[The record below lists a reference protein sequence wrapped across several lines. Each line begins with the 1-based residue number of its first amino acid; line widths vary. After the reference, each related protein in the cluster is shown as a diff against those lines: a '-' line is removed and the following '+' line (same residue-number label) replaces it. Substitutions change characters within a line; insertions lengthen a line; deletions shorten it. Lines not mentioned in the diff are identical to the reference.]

1 MTDTDP
7 NAPSR
12 IFIWDLPVRVMHW
25 SFLLLVVGAWA
36 TRKLP
41 GEWFV
46 WHVRIGYAIF
56 ILTAT
61 RIVWGVLGTRYAR
74 FAEFVRG
81 PQSVLQYLRGAAQR
95 HYAGHNPAGGWM
107 VLLLLLL
114 LLAQAVTG
122 LFANDQISETG
133 PLFGYITVDRSDFL
147 TSLHKIGFKILQAA
161 VALHIVAVL
170 FHLFVR
176 RENLVRPMLDGA
188 KSVDLVPQGAVG
200 INGSQAMR
208 ALAVAAIWGVA
219 LWWVVRSAPEASL
232 FAF

>member
-1 MTDTDP
+1 MSESDSSATP
-7 NAPSR
+7 R
-12 IFIWDLPVRVMHW
+12 IFVWDLPVRVMHW
-25 SFLLLVVGAWA
+25 SFVLLVLGAWA

-41 GEWFV
+41 GDWFV

-56 ILTAT
+56 VLAAT

-74 FAEFVRG
+74 FADFVRG
-81 PQSVLQYLRGAAQR
+81 PSAVLHYLRGTAAR

-133 PLFGYITVDRSDFL
+133 PLFGYVTLERSDFL
-147 TSLHKIGFKILQAA
+147 TSVHKIGFKVLQAA
-161 VALHIVAVL
+161 VALHIAAVL
-170 FHLFVR
+170 FHLFVW
-176 RENLVRPMLDGA
+176 RENLLRPMLDGA
-188 KSVDLVPQGAVG
+188 KSVDRVPQGASG
-200 INGSQAMR
+200 IDGSRAIR
-208 ALAVAAIWGVA
+208 ALVIAAIWGVA
-219 LWWVVRSAPEASL
+219 LWWAVRTAPEASL

>member
-1 MTDTDP
+1 
-7 NAPSR
+7 
-12 IFIWDLPVRVMHW
+12 MHW